1 MKRCIF
7 PGQRPKT
14 DGKIKRLPEK
24 NLKIIFKFR
33 TSCMNPFNNKKL
45 ALKVTFKSN
54 VTEPEI
60 KIESENSVAIYDFKS
75 YEILA
80 EKSSNYI
87 EHAFTVIKDSKN
99 ENKLIIK
106 MNDDSET
113 LFIQLPETTK

>member
-1 MKRCIF
+1 M
-7 PGQRPKT
+7 QR
-14 DGKIKRLPEK
+14 KIEH
-24 NLKIIFKFR
+24 
-33 TSCMNPFNNKKL
+33 
-45 ALKVTFKSN
+45 
-54 VTEPEI
+54 TEPEI

-87 EHAFTVIKDSKN
+87 EQALTVIKDPKN

-113 LFIQLPETTK
+113 LFIQLPEKTK